1 MCLPCRVPP
10 CGGSS
15 ITEIINPNYMGVGA
29 FGHMKQTL
37 SPDQQPTA
45 WSYDQPLK
53 DPSLGPGRGESP
65 PTPPSQPPI
74 SPKKISK
81 APKNSKSFYLES
93 YPPTCF
99 RILEHCDDKQ
109 SGAL

>member
-1 MCLPCRVPP
+1 MTTCLPCRVPP

-15 ITEIINPNYMGVGA
+15 ITEVINPNYMGMGS
-29 FGHMKQTL
+29 FGHMKQAL

-65 PTPPSQPPI
+65 PTPPSQPPV
-74 SPKKISK
+74 SPKKFSSS
-81 APKNSKSFYLES
+81 AAARGPCPRAQES
-93 YPPTCF
+93 
-99 RILEHCDDKQ
+99 R
-109 SGAL
+109 